1 MTVDTRILLRLMLRG
16 AVRTAGLLVGVYGVY
31 KIAAGDISGGRML
44 LALTVFLVVLSH
56 PLVFRVLA
64 HALRLTAGTLR
75 RHVSMRSIRYCRRS
89 RK

>member
-1 MTVDTRILLRLMLRG
+1 
-16 AVRTAGLLVGVYGVY
+16 
-31 KIAAGDISGGRML
+31 ML